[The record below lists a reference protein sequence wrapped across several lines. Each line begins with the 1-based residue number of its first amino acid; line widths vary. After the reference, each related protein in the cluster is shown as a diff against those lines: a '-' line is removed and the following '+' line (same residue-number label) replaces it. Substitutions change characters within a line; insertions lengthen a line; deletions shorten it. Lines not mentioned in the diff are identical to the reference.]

1 MEIYN
6 SKPPKYE
13 LTYKQNEDVVFK
25 QNEDVVFKQNEDV
38 VTKFKTTIHN
48 HTTDIHNQY
57 EKKISELKI
66 KRDIILE
73 DTRQSYINQ
82 INTLIKER
90 DEEINQYIYQI
101 DKQIEYISVDNS
113 RPNTISLLLYIQN
126 IFSYN
131 NSL

>member
-13 LTYKQNEDVVFK
+13 FT
-25 QNEDVVFKQNEDV
+25 FKQNEDV